1 MDNPFFSAPLKP
13 LSTAK
18 SDKFNICVALC
29 SITEGLPVITSFNK
43 YSGFIYFCP
52 DCFFA
57 FVLPT
62 IVLVIALLEATEKSK
77 AALYFSL
84 DLGA

>member
-1 MDNPFFSAPLKP
+1 M
-13 LSTAK
+13 
-18 SDKFNICVALC
+18 
-29 SITEGLPVITSFNK
+29 
-43 YSGFIYFCP
+43 YFCP

-77 AALYFSL
+77 AALYFAPA
-84 DLGA
+84 LGAKSSKSSKTASAKSPAILE